1 MSNYWEQRL
10 IKMQKEL
17 LDKSIDELDLHLIRL
32 YKSSLE
38 KNKREMV
45 NLYNTLINQSENGA
59 VKINDLYR
67 YNRYWQVRSDLNARL
82 VSLGEKEQDVMN
94 KDLTNMYMKVQKY
107 FNDNPKYLAI
117 TKRGVATE
125 RTMAPI
131 DLNGQQISMNGKY
144 VVDAI
149 WCADGKH

>member
-17 LDKSIDELDLHLIRL
+17 LDPSIDELDAHLARL

-45 NLYNTLINQSENGA
+45 SLYNSLIAQADGE

-82 VSLGEKEQDVMN
+82 VSLGGKEVKIFD
-94 KDLTNMYMKVQKY
+94 KDLLDMYMKVQKY

-117 TKRGVATE
+117 TKHGVAKE
-125 RTMAPI
+125 MTMAPV
-131 DLNGQQISMNGKY
+131 DLTGQQISVNGKY
-144 VVDAI
+144 VVDSI
-149 WCADGKH
+149 